1 MRLDPEQNDFIMT
14 VLLVII
20 CVLALLNL
28 IVN

>member
-14 VLLVII
+14 LLLSVICI
-20 CVLALLNL
+20 LALINL

>member
-1 MRLDPEQNDFIMT
+1 MRLDPEQHDFIMT
-14 VLLVII
+14 VLLAII

>member
-14 VLLVII
+14 MLLATI

>member
-14 VLLVII
+14 VLLAII
-20 CVLALLNL
+20 CVLALLSL